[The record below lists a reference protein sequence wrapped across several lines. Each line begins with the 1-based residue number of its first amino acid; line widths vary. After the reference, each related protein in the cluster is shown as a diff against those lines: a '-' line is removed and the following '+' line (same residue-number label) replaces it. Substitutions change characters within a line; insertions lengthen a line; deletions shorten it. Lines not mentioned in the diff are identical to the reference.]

1 MIKELIHTVFEDI
14 AERYPA
20 KTAVEE
26 DNYSITYQQL
36 NKQGNR
42 IAHLML
48 SLNISSGT
56 HVAVILPSGVHL
68 VSTLLGCLKAG
79 VVYLPLSRNTGIP
92 AHHIFNQTNPGFI
105 ITESDHLPA
114 LESMLSGLGATMPPL
129 LVFPSSMHGLL
140 KGLDLQDIGVISAEE
155 EPAMLWEWDGDKYVR
170 TDISLDDQQF
180 TDPGLAI
187 DKQSDAYIF
196 FTSGSTGISK
206 GIIGSYKSL
215 AHYIHWHRGAFNVN
229 DSTRIS
235 QLAPV
240 TFDASLKD
248 ILVAI
253 TAGATLHVPG
263 AGLKEQSDLLAA
275 WLHEKDI
282 TLLQTVPS
290 IFRLITKS
298 LKEKGRDLPALEQ
311 VVLAGEKLY
320 GKDVLNWRYVNG
332 EKARLT
338 NMYGLTETTILK
350 SCYHIQSWN
359 WDPGETIPVGMPIS
373 NSMIAVVNQD
383 QICAPGEIGDIYIKS
398 PFMTKGYLDTSLNSM
413 LFVQNPLVNDRQ
425 DIVCYTGDIGRYR
438 EDGNLELLGR
448 RDEQIKLHGVRVELD
463 AVKAVALKQEGIEQ
477 VELLLHTN
485 DEFQQELICYYSGK
499 QYEAVALRTLLEAAL
514 QKEYLPAYYI
524 WLPAFPLNINGKVDR
539 KRLPRPWELLE
550 DDNYE
555 APLPG
560 VETQLLKIWQ
570 RILGNEKISRNAS
583 FFVSGGSSLKAIQL
597 VSRIYREMEVQLSI
611 ADVFNASS
619 IAAQA
624 ELIYASAKHFQP
636 IITPVAQ
643 QSHYGLSHGQ
653 RRLWVLEQLHDKLAA
668 YARPDTYHLQGT
680 VDIQALEEAFRSVIK
695 RHESLRTGFI
705 AVDGEPR
712 QVVIP
717 AELLEW
723 NITYTDLRAAAE
735 QEKQLEEI
743 LSRETQVHF
752 NLEKAPL
759 IRVSLVQL
767 SEEEYVLVHALH
779 HIISD
784 EWSMQV
790 LIREVL
796 GFYSDPALVLPDLTF
811 QYKDYAAWQATQL
824 SGTNLKKHADY
835 WLSQLQG
842 ELPVLELPADDER
855 PVVKSYKGAQ
865 VAVELPAALISRLK
879 ALAEVEGAT
888 LFMGLVSLVKTLLY
902 RYSGQED
909 IITGIPVTG
918 RSGAGLEQQI
928 GFYLNTLPLRSRING
943 EHGFVTL
950 LQQIKEHALALY
962 AHEVYPFDLLVDQLH
977 LQRDM
982 SRSPV
987 FDVAIIYRE
996 EQTAQQAPEMEGV
1009 QISQIGMPV
1018 HTSLY
1023 DLTFWFSHI
1032 GETVKLTLEYNT
1044 DVFAAQRITNACDH
1058 LLQLLENIL
1067 ADSRQPLNKIS
1078 YLSIREMT
1086 WIEQQLTGIQQAYPA
1101 ASTLIALFE
1110 EQVRQTPAQK
1120 ALVIGNEAWSYYD
1133 LNVRANQL
1141 ANYLLQQFKIAPGD
1155 VIALKTDRNEW
1166 LLPGILGILKTGA
1179 GYLPVDPSLPEA
1191 RIAYML
1197 NDSNT
1202 RIILTDRQEE
1212 EVGFTTVYM
1221 PDVFRAPYTLLVDNP
1236 SIVASGDSLAYMM
1249 YTSGS
1254 TGTPKGVMV
1263 PNKAVINLLHSMTGM
1278 LEVKSS
1284 DSLLAVTTYSFD
1296 ISVLELFLPLL
1307 NGATVILAGN
1317 EVVNTPFLLQ
1327 EMIHAQQPTI
1337 MQATPSLWSLLF
1349 EHGWTGHSG
1358 MKLLCGGEALSR
1370 TLAAQLLGAGAEVWN
1385 VYGPTE
1391 TTIWSAAHRV
1401 MTADAVIPL
1410 GRPVANTN
1418 IYLLDDHFMPVP
1430 TGVPGNLFI
1439 GGAGL
1444 SDGYWKRSALT
1455 AEKFIEV
1462 PSVADG
1468 LLYRTGDKCS
1478 IGFDGLLYFS
1488 GREDEQVKI
1497 RGYRVETGEI
1507 AEQIS
1512 QYEGILQSVVVL
1524 KTVDTEQKLVAYF
1537 VAPEKVD
1544 IAALRNYLAAFL
1556 PAYMIPSAF
1565 VQLEQLP
1572 VNANGKIDRK
1582 ALPLPEL
1589 YDAREYVAPVT
1600 KEERTI
1606 AAIWQEILGVDTLSV
1621 TDNFFHLGGHS
1632 LKAIQVIARIYR
1644 DLQIRAELKDLFR
1657 YPVLSAFAAAVRKAD
1672 HSTYTHIPEVP
1683 SQEYYPLSHAQRRL
1697 WLLNQL
1703 EGNAVLYNLPMSYY
1717 FNGTLN
1723 EAALNYAFSTL
1734 LARHESLRTRFVM
1747 KGDNPVQEIISIEH
1761 LTFKIVR
1768 EDLRLEEDARKVA
1781 EARALELALL
1791 PFELSDAPLL
1801 RVHLLQTAD
1810 HECLFFLC
1818 IHHIIADE
1826 WSIRLLIRELLFY
1839 YNSFQREDIT
1849 PLPSLRIQYKDYAS
1863 WQLEALNEAQLTLH
1877 RKYWKEQLGGIL
1889 PKLELPSD
1897 RLRPVVQH
1905 YSGGQVS
1912 YRFNQEGI
1920 TGLDLL
1926 CRQEHATRF
1935 ILLTALV
1942 KTLLFRYSGQEDIIV
1957 GTPVAGR
1964 DHTDLENQI
1973 GYYLNILPLRSY
1985 PGGRTTFRQ
1994 YLREL
1999 RETAFNAYT
2008 HQAYPFDILVDEL
2021 GLERDISRAPLF
2033 DIVITLENTAEDLY
2047 PEMNDIA
2054 ITEVVLKPELS
2065 KVDLHFIFR
2074 ETSEGLYLKLE
2085 YSRELYDGDRMVRM
2099 MQHLESLMIA
2109 VARDPETE
2117 LARLNI
2123 LPGAERTQILSV
2135 FNNTDFT
2142 YPGNITLAALF
2153 EAKVKQSPDAIAL
2166 VSGDRSMTYSILNE
2180 KANRL
2185 AKVLRHQHG
2194 VEPGTPVGVMAGQ
2207 QEWLIVSILGI
2218 LKAGGAYVPI
2228 DASYPPERIR
2238 YIIEDTSLPLLI
2250 TISDYLL
2257 DVTYFTGQLLVADI
2271 EIPELPKSEDNL
2283 PLLSGPSDLAYIIYT
2298 SGSTGKPKG
2307 VMINHAGVVNMVHNE
2322 LSVFGTSTTDKV
2334 LQFASPS
2341 FDASVAEI
2349 FMAFAAGATLV
2360 LIPATVGRDAARVT
2374 EYMEVAGVT
2383 VVILPVSYLTAL
2395 DTTKL
2400 HFLRKIITA
2409 GDVAHVP
2416 TAVACAA
2423 FAEYYNCYGPT
2434 EATVWASSYQVTAA
2448 DAGLGRLPIG
2458 KPVHNVRMYI
2468 LDELQQLLPVGI
2480 NGEICIGGAG
2490 VAMGYYNNE
2499 ILSTA
2504 KFVKDPYGEG
2514 FLYRTGDTGRWLA
2527 DGNIDFTG
2535 RLDDQV
2541 KIRGYRIET
2550 GEVEQALLTYPG
2562 VSAVVVKAFGNDA
2575 EKYLAAYYTTT
2586 GNIAG
2591 ATLRA
2596 HLQQFLPEY
2605 MLPSYFVQVEQFRMN
2620 NSGKIDRK
2628 VLKAPQADT
2637 EVLVQQPVT
2646 PTETALLEI
2655 WKEVLGNEQLGTKH
2669 HFFDAGGHSL
2679 KGIQVVTRVYK
2690 QLGIRIELKDLFLHP
2705 VLSDLAA
2712 EIDRTQAGSYTP
2724 ISTVAAQTHY
2734 KLSHAQRR
2742 LWVLDQFEPEGS
2754 IAYNLPVCYRLEG
2767 KLDRDALVT
2776 AFDILIERHESLR
2789 TVFEAVEGVPMQC
2802 IRTATESG
2810 FKLQDED
2817 LRGHPQAEEQARTEA
2832 MQLALEPFDLKN
2844 GPLLKAK
2851 LMQTADEVFLF
2862 VLSMHHIISD
2872 ERSLRVILEELI
2884 ALYNSA
2890 LTGTPYSLPVLKGQ
2904 YKDYAAWQETE
2915 LTGEKVQQHRTYWL
2929 NRFEGDIPVL
2939 DLPADHPRPPV
2950 QTYNGGQVYIKLPET
2965 LSNGLKELA
2974 SSEGASLFMGLVTLV
2989 KTLLYRYTGQEDII
3003 IGSPAAG
3010 REHPD
3015 LEHQIGFFINTL
3027 VLRSRFAGKESF
3039 RSLLQQ
3045 VKQTALEAYS
3055 HQVYPFDTLVD
3066 ELDLERDMSRAPL
3079 FDVVVVLDNTSEQ
3092 PLPAMPGLNV
3102 EDALIQL
3109 PVSKIDLR
3117 FFFTD
3122 TAAGIGLTLEYN
3134 SDLYHRDRIERMT
3147 AHLEQLLISV
3157 LASPEKSLQTFEI
3170 LSDVEHE
3177 LLTSF
3182 NNTTVVFPVGE
3193 TLVDLFEEQ
3202 VILHPDAIALEGAGW
3217 SCSYRTLNERANQL
3231 ARLLLDTHH
3240 VEKGN
3245 IAAIMPGRNE
3255 WQIIGLLGALKAGLA
3270 YLPIDSKLPKDRI
3283 RFMLEDSGAKILLT
3297 ESAFMFDIDYFSGSL
3312 VVMDIELYNADLP
3325 LENPEVT
3332 TGANDLAYIIY
3343 TSGSTGQPKG
3353 VKIRHSSAVN
3363 MVFNQQHVLS
3373 VSREDKVLLFSSF
3386 SFDGAVFETFMAI
3399 CGGGVLVMPE
3409 EDTVKN
3415 AEKLLDYVALTGI
3428 TAAVFPSAFAALLPP
3443 DRLSALRFMITAGD
3457 VAPVETLLKASE
3469 YTTCYNGYGP
3479 TENTVC
3485 TTLYKVSGSDA
3496 GRRSLPIGRPVGNVQ
3511 VYVLNT
3517 ASAIQPVG
3525 VDGELCIAGAGLSA
3539 GYLDRPGLTADKFIA
3554 NPFGSGLLYRTG
3566 DKGRWLPDG
3575 NLQFSGRMDNQVKI
3589 RGFRIEKDEIAQALS
3604 LFPGINGVAIVV
3616 RELAG
3621 DKYLAAYYAAQNA
3634 IDGLLLR
3641 QFLGRNLPDYMIP
3654 ARFIHLEALPLNS
3667 SGKISYR
3674 HLPVP
3679 ADQQVAAEE
3688 TGGTV
3693 TEQRLLAIWKEILQ
3707 RGDIGFSSDFFLSG
3721 GHSLKAIQLI
3731 TRIYREFGVQLSI
3744 GDIFGNTVQASLAT
3758 LIDQAQQ
3765 QQFREIP
3772 VAPEATYYPL
3782 SHAQQRLWLQTL
3794 RLRDVQAFNGIE
3806 VYRISGQLRRD
3817 VLEAAF
3823 AAVVA
3828 RHESLRTIFV
3838 TREGTPMQQVVNADF
3853 RMVYEDLQGVPK
3865 QDEEIITRIRQAG
3878 EWKFILDQGPLM
3890 RVLLLQTGAEEHVLL
3905 LALHHII
3912 SDEWS
3917 MQVLIRD
3924 LLTSYNAGVKGAL
3937 NPLKPLRIQYKDYTL
3952 WQAQELSGE
3961 RLAAHEQ
3968 YWLQQLG
3975 GTLPQLTLPADRPR
3989 PATPSF
3995 SGEQLTFRI
4004 SEESSAGLRQYVKAN
4019 QATLFMGLLSLVKA
4033 LLYRYSG
4040 ERDIIIGTPVA
4051 GRDHA
4056 DLEDQIGYYLNTVA
4070 LRTQADGEA
4079 GFNMLLQQVKQT
4091 ATDAFEH
4098 QVYPFDRLV
4107 EVLAAGEDVSRNPV
4121 FDVVM
4126 ILQNI
4131 RLEPL
4136 AALEME
4142 GVDIEPLPGQ
4152 LKTSKGDLRF
4162 LFAEEE
4168 GYISGNIEYST
4179 DLFDRERI
4187 AQIIKDLQSLLAL
4200 VLQSPEV
4207 SVSSLAYR
4215 GDESQPAASFN
4226 APVSAPVYP
4235 LLTDIIAAQALQQR
4249 NKTAIRDGEGA
4260 ISYEELATRYNVLA
4274 AHLEQHTGIQSA
4286 VAVALK
4292 AGITQVT
4299 SLLACFKAGMIYLP
4313 MDAGMPVPQ
4322 LIYILREA
4330 KPAVLITDREQVPA
4344 WEAIFQQSGHT
4355 AEILVP
4361 AELEGTATV
4370 ISGCVTTNMS
4380 AYIYYTSGSTG
4391 MPKGIVGSQGSISH
4405 YTHWHAA
4412 AFNIGVNDHISQLA
4426 PVTFDASL
4434 KDIFP
4439 ALMTGATLHIPSP
4452 AIRLQMD
4459 LLTTWL
4465 SDNNITILQTV
4476 PSLFRLIT
4484 ASLQGPLPGIRQVVL
4499 AGERLYGR
4507 DVINWRTIHGA
4518 AASVSNLYGL
4528 TETTVLKTFYHIPE
4542 TDFAAGAVIPVGQ
4555 PISHTAVA
4563 VLNNNHYCQEGEI
4576 GEVYISSPFITKGYL
4591 SPAYKDI
4598 FVAHPFVEGVQVV
4611 RTGDLGRYLPGGV
4624 LELLG
4629 RKDEQVK
4636 LHGVRVETA
4645 GVRSAILEQEGI
4657 TQTELV
4663 LHEEQELICYY
4674 TGRPY
4679 EAEELRKAL
4688 ADVLPQSHLPAAY
4701 IWLEVFPMNING
4713 KVDRKRLPRP
4723 ELVLANRQRALP
4735 HAGIERLVADIWEQ
4749 ILGTTDV
4756 GRNDSFF
4763 TMGGSSLK
4771 AIQLLS
4777 RIYKMCEV
4785 QLSIADVF
4793 EYPTVAGQAKLILGA
4808 LKTAYLAIP
4817 HVAEAEDH
4825 ALSYA
4830 QQRLWVLEE
4839 QMKGQST
4846 FNIFMSYR
4854 LEGTLYPAL
4863 LQQAFTTLVLRHESL
4878 RTVFVLNNG
4887 VPRQK
4892 ILTHANVSIQ
4902 YEDLRAATDKEEIVE
4917 EYKKQVAL
4925 SPFDLSGG
4933 PLIRVMLLH
4942 CDEEDYVLLFAI
4954 HHIIADE
4961 WSLQIL
4967 VREVL
4972 NLYNGYVAGAEAIL
4986 PPLPLQYK
4994 DYAHW
4999 QSAAMDSVRL
5009 KAQRSYWLAK
5019 LGGTL
5024 PVLELPVDRPRPA
5037 VQTYNG
5043 QQYLFEW
5050 SAEISNRWR
5059 SFLEEQQ
5066 VTMFMGLLS
5075 LVKLLLFRYSGQQ
5088 DIIVG
5093 TPVAGRDHP
5102 DLEGQIG
5109 YYLNTLALRSNIN
5122 AEGGFDALLLAVKQT
5137 ALEAFDNQ
5145 LYPFDRLI
5153 EELGVNRDLSRSPL
5167 FDVVL
5172 ILQNVQVETTAL
5184 PEMANVLIT
5193 PAAIDPGISK
5203 GDLRFQ
5209 FEDQGTHI
5217 SGSIEYNTDI
5227 YDRARIVRMLLHL
5240 QQLIAA
5246 VTAQPGLSLTTL
5258 NYLTEEE
5265 REEERFQSDMFSATI
5280 DKGF

>member
-14 AERYPA
+14 AEQYPA

-42 IAHLML
+42 IAHLLL
-48 SLNISSGT
+48 SLNISNGAS
-56 HVAVILPSGVHL
+56 VAVILPSGVHL
-68 VSTLLGCLKAG
+68 VSALLGCLKAG
-79 VVYLPLSRNTGIP
+79 MVYLPLSRNTGTP
-92 AHHIFNQTNPGFI
+92 AHHIFKQTNPAFI
-105 ITESDHLPA
+105 ITESDHQPA
-114 LESMLSGLGATMPPL
+114 LEAMLAALGGTMPPL

-140 KGLDLQDIGVISAEE
+140 KELDLQEMGVISAEE
-155 EPAMLWEWDGDKYVR
+155 EPAMLWQWDGCRYVR

-215 AHYIHWHRGAFNVN
+215 AHYIHWHRSAFNVN
-229 DSTRIS
+229 DNTRVC

-263 AGLKEQSDLLAA
+263 AGVKEQSDLLTA
-275 WLHEKDI
+275 WLHEKEI
-282 TLLQTVPS
+282 SLLQTVPS

-298 LKEKGRDLPALEQ
+298 LKEKGRNLPLLEQ

-320 GKDVLNWRYVNG
+320 GKDVLNWRQVNG
-332 EKARLT
+332 EKTRLT

-359 WDPGETIPVGMPIS
+359 WDPGETIPVGVPIS

-398 PFMTKGYLDTSLNSM
+398 PFMTKGYLDTSLNSR
-413 LFVQNPLVNDRQ
+413 LFVQNPLVSDRQ

-438 EDGNLELLGR
+438 DDGNLELLGR

-463 AVKAVALKQEGIEQ
+463 AVKAVALKQDGIEQ

-485 DEFQQELICYYSGK
+485 DEFQQELICYYTGK
-499 QYEAVALRTLLEAAL
+499 EYAPAALRTLLETAL
-514 QKEYLPAYYI
+514 PKEYLPAYYV

-539 KRLPRPWELLE
+539 KKLPRPWELLE

-570 RILGNEKISRNAS
+570 RILGNEKISRHAS

-611 ADVFNASS
+611 ADVFNAPS
-619 IAAQA
+619 ITAQA
-624 ELIYASAKHFQP
+624 ALIYASGKHLQP
-636 IITPVAQ
+636 NIIPLAQ

-668 YARPDTYHLQGT
+668 YSRPDAYRLQGK
-680 VDIQALEEAFRSVIK
+680 VDVQALEQAFRAVIK
-695 RHESLRTGFI
+695 RHESLRTAFI

-712 QVVIP
+712 QVIIP
-717 AELLEW
+717 AESLEW
-723 NITYTDLRAAAE
+723 NIAYTDFRAVPE
-735 QEKQLEEI
+735 QEKVLDEI
-743 LSRETQVHF
+743 LNRETQVHF

-759 IRVSLVQL
+759 IRVSLLQL
-767 SEEEYVLVHALH
+767 ADEDYVLVHALH

-784 EWSMQV
+784 EWSMQL

-796 GFYSDPALVLPDLTF
+796 GFYKDPALVLPELSF

-824 SGTNLKKHADY
+824 SGTNLKQHADY

-842 ELPVLELPADDER
+842 ELPVLELPADYER
-855 PVVKSYKGAQ
+855 PVVKSYNGAQ
-865 VAVELPAALISRLK
+865 VAVTLPAMLAGRLK
-879 ALAEVEGAT
+879 ALAEAEGAT
-888 LFMGLVSLVKTLLY
+888 MFMALVSLVKTLLY

-943 EHGFVTL
+943 EQGFVTL
-950 LQQIKEHALALY
+950 LQQVKAHALALY
-962 AHEVYPFDLLVDQLH
+962 AHEVYPFDLLVDQLQ

-996 EQTAQQAPEMEGV
+996 EQTAQQEPEMQGV
-1009 QISQIGMPV
+1009 QVSQIGMPV

-1023 DLTFWFSHI
+1023 DLTFWFSHT
-1032 GETVKLTLEYNT
+1032 GDTVKLTLEYNT
-1044 DVFAAQRITNACDH
+1044 DVFAAQRIMNACDH
-1058 LLQLLENIL
+1058 LLQMLENIL
-1067 ADSRQPLNKIS
+1067 LGSKQPLNKII
-1078 YLSIREMT
+1078 YLSRPEAAWIR
-1086 WIEQQLTGIQQAYPA
+1086 QQLTGTSLAYPA
-1101 ASTLIALFE
+1101 TSTLIALFE
-1110 EQVRQTPAQK
+1110 EQAGRTPGQK
-1120 ALVIGNEAWSYYD
+1120 ALVAGNETWSYHD
-1133 LNVRANQL
+1133 LNIRANQL
-1141 ANYLLQQFKIAPGD
+1141 ANYLLQQFKIVPGQ
-1155 VIALKTDRNEW
+1155 VIALKTDRNEY

-1179 GYLPVDPSLPEA
+1179 AYLPVDPLLPEA

-1197 NDSNT
+1197 KDSDT
-1202 RIILTDRQEE
+1202 CIMLSDRQEE
-1212 EVGFTTVYM
+1212 AEDCTAVYM
-1221 PDVFRAPYTLLVDNP
+1221 PDVFKAPYTLLVDNP
-1236 SIVASGDSLAYMM
+1236 AVVASGDSLAYIM

-1263 PNKAVINLLHSMTGM
+1263 RNSAVINLLYSMTAM
-1278 LEVKSS
+1278 LDVSS
-1284 DSLLAVTTYSFD
+1284 RDSLLAVTTYSFD

-1317 EVVNTPFLLQ
+1317 ETVNSPFLLQ
-1327 EMIHAQQPTI
+1327 DMIREQRPTI

-1349 EHGWTGHSG
+1349 EHGWTGHSS
-1358 MKLLCGGEALSR
+1358 MKLLSGGEALSR
-1370 TLAAQLLGAGAEVWN
+1370 TLAAQLLNTGAQVWN

-1391 TTIWSAAHRV
+1391 TTIWSAAHQLR
-1401 MTADAVIPL
+1401 TTDAAIPL
-1410 GRPVANTN
+1410 GRPVANTD

-1430 TGVPGNLFI
+1430 AGVPGNLFI

-1444 SDGYWKRSALT
+1444 SAGYWQRPALT
-1455 AEKFIEV
+1455 AEKFLHV
-1462 PSVADG
+1462 PSVKG

-1497 RGYRVETGEI
+1497 RGYRVEMGEI
-1507 AEQIS
+1507 AEQIN
-1512 QYEGILQSVVVL
+1512 QYEGIVQSVAAL
-1524 KTVDTEQKLVAYF
+1524 KTVDAEQKLVAYF
-1537 VAPEKVD
+1537 VAPGKID
-1544 IAALRNYLAAFL
+1544 TAALRNYLAAFL

-1582 ALPLPEL
+1582 ALPVPEMQ
-1589 YDAREYVAPVT
+1589 DASAYVAPST

-1632 LKAIQVIARIYR
+1632 LKAIQVMARIYR
-1644 DLQIRAELKDLFR
+1644 DLQIRADLKDLFR
-1657 YPVLSAFAAAVRKAD
+1657 YPVLSAFAAAIRKAD
-1672 HSTYTHIPEVP
+1672 HSTYVHIPEVP
-1683 SQEYYPLSHAQRRL
+1683 LQEYYPLSHAQRRL
-1697 WLLNQL
+1697 WLLHQL

-1717 FNGTLN
+1717 FQGALN
-1723 EAALNYAFSTL
+1723 EAALDNAFSAL

-1747 KGDNPVQEIISIEH
+1747 KDDQPVQEIMSVEQ
-1761 LTFKIVR
+1761 LPFNIVR
-1768 EDLRLEEDARKVA
+1768 EDLRGAADARKVA
-1781 EARALELALL
+1781 EAKALELALQ
-1791 PFELSDAPLL
+1791 PFDLSEAPLL
-1801 RVHLLQTAD
+1801 RVHLIQTAD
-1810 HECLFFLC
+1810 DECLFFLC

-1839 YNSFQREDIT
+1839 YNSSQRESIT
-1849 PLPSLRIQYKDYAS
+1849 PLPSLRIHYKDYAS
-1863 WQLEALNEAQLTLH
+1863 WQLEALNDAQLMLH
-1877 RKYWKEQLGGIL
+1877 REYWKEQLGGTL
-1889 PKLELPSD
+1889 PKLELPAD

-1905 YSGGQVS
+1905 YSGGQLT
-1912 YRFNQEGI
+1912 YRFNQEAI
-1920 TGLDLL
+1920 SGLELL

-1964 DHTDLENQI
+1964 EHTDLENQI

-1985 PGGRTTFRQ
+1985 PGGGTSFRQ

-2008 HQAYPFDILVDEL
+2008 HQAYPFDMLVDEL

-2033 DIVITLENTAEDLY
+2033 DIVVTLENTADDLY
-2047 PEMNDIA
+2047 PEMNDIE
-2054 ITEVVLKPELS
+2054 ISEVVLKPGLS
-2065 KVDLHFIFR
+2065 KLDLHFVFR

-2085 YSRELYDGDRMVRM
+2085 YSRELYDEDRMLRM
-2099 MQHLESLMIA
+2099 MQHLECLMLS
-2109 VARDPETE
+2109 VARDPETT

-2123 LPGAERTQILSV
+2123 LPEAERTQILSV
-2135 FNNTDFT
+2135 FNNTAFA
-2142 YPGNITLAALF
+2142 YPQGITLTDLF
-2153 EAKVKQSPDAIAL
+2153 EAKVRQSPDALAL
-2166 VSGDRSMTYSILNE
+2166 VCGDRSMTYSTLNE

-2185 AKVLRHQHG
+2185 AKVLRQQHG
-2194 VEPGTPVGVMAGQ
+2194 VEPGTLVGVMAGQ
-2207 QEWLIVSILGI
+2207 QEWLVISILGV

-2238 YIIEDTSLPLLI
+2238 YIIEDTGLASLI

-2257 DVTYFTGQLLVADI
+2257 DVTYFTGQLLVADV
-2271 EIPELPKSEDNL
+2271 EIPELPVSEDNL
-2283 PLLSGPSDLAYIIYT
+2283 RPGTGPSDLAYIIYT

-2307 VMINHAGVVNMVHNE
+2307 VMVNHAGVVNMVHNE
-2322 LSVFGTSTTDKV
+2322 LSEFGTTAADRV

-2360 LIPATVGRDAARVT
+2360 LIPAALGRDAVRVT
-2374 EYMEVAGVT
+2374 EYMESAGVT
-2383 VVILPVSYLTAL
+2383 VVILPVSYLTTL
-2395 DTTKL
+2395 DITKL

-2416 TAVACAA
+2416 TALACAA
-2423 FAEYYNCYGPT
+2423 FADYYNCYGPT
-2434 EATVWASSYQVTAA
+2434 EATVWASSYQVTVA
-2448 DAGLGRLPIG
+2448 DAGQGRLPIG

-2480 NGEICIGGAG
+2480 SGEICIAGAG
-2490 VAMGYYNNE
+2490 VATGYYNNE
-2499 ILSTA
+2499 ILSAA

-2514 FLYRTGDTGRWLA
+2514 LLYRTGDTGRWLA

-2562 VSAVVVKAFGNDA
+2562 VSAVVVKAFGSDA
-2575 EKYLAAYYTTT
+2575 DKYLAAYYT
-2586 GNIAG
+2586 
-2591 ATLRA
+2591 ATSDITSASLRA
-2596 HLQQFLPEY
+2596 HLQLFLPEY
-2605 MLPSYFVQVEQFRMN
+2605 MLPSYFVQVEQFKMN

-2628 VLKAPQADT
+2628 ALKAPQT
-2637 EVLVQQPVT
+2637 HTQVVIEQPVT
-2646 PTETALLEI
+2646 ATEALLLEI

-2712 EIDRTQAGSYTP
+2712 EIDRTQAGSYSP
-2724 ISTVAAQTHY
+2724 ISHVAEQTHY

-2767 KLDRDALVT
+2767 KLDRQALAT
-2776 AFDILIERHESLR
+2776 AFNTLIERHESLR
-2789 TVFEAVEGVPMQC
+2789 TVFEVVEGVPMQR
-2802 IRTATESG
+2802 IRPVAESG
-2810 FKLQDED
+2810 FVLQEED
-2817 LRGHPQAEEQARTEA
+2817 LRDHVQAAEVARNKA
-2832 MQLALEPFDLKN
+2832 MLLALEPFDLKN

-2884 ALYNSA
+2884 AVYNAVLS
-2890 LTGTPYSLPVLKGQ
+2890 GSPYHLPALKGQ

-2915 LTGEKVQQHRTYWL
+2915 LTGERVQQHRAYWL
-2929 NRFEGDIPVL
+2929 NKFEGDIPVL

-2950 QTYNGGQVYIKLPET
+2950 QTYNGAQVYIKLPEMI
-2965 LSNGLKELA
+2965 SNGLKELA
-2974 SSEGASLFMGLVTLV
+2974 SSEGASLFMGLVALV

-3027 VLRSRFAGKESF
+3027 LLRSRFNGKESF

-3092 PLPAMPGLNV
+3092 PLPAMPGLSV

-3122 TAAGIGLTLEYN
+3122 TASGIGLTLEYN
-3134 SDLYHRDRIERMT
+3134 SDLYNRDRIERMT
-3147 AHLEQLLISV
+3147 AHLEQLLRSV
-3157 LASPEKSLQTFEI
+3157 LMSPEKSLQTFEI
-3170 LSDVEHE
+3170 LSDVEKE
-3177 LLTSF
+3177 LLTAF
-3182 NNTTVVFPVGE
+3182 NDTTVVFPVRE
-3193 TLVDLFEEQ
+3193 TLTALFEEQ
-3202 VILHPDAIALEGAGW
+3202 ARLHPDAIALEGPGW
-3217 SCSYRTLNERANQL
+3217 TCSYGTLNERANQL
-3231 ARLLLDTHH
+3231 AGLLLDTHQ
-3240 VEKGN
+3240 VQKGD

-3270 YLPIDSKLPKDRI
+3270 YLPLDSKLPKDRI
-3283 RFMLEDSGAKILLT
+3283 RFMLEDAGAKILLT
-3297 ESAFMFDIDYFSGSL
+3297 ESAFMFDIDYFGGQL

-3325 LENPEVT
+3325 TENPLTT
-3332 TGANDLAYIIY
+3332 TGADDLAYIIY

-3353 VKIRHSSAVN
+3353 VKIRHGSAVN
-3363 MVFNQQHVLS
+3363 MVFNQRHVLS
-3373 VSREDKVLLFSSF
+3373 VSREDKILLFSSF

-3399 CGGGVLVMPE
+3399 GNGGVLVIPE
-3409 EDTVKN
+3409 EDVVKH
-3415 AEKLLDYVALTGI
+3415 AEKLLDCIAATGV
-3428 TAAVFPSAFAALLPP
+3428 TAAVFPSAFAAMLPP
-3443 DRLSALRFMITAGD
+3443 ERLTVLRFMITAGD
-3457 VAPVETLLKASE
+3457 VAPAEALLKAGE

-3485 TTLYKVSGSDA
+3485 TTLYKVSRSDTGKRA
-3496 GRRSLPIGRPVGNVQ
+3496 LPIGRPVGNVQ

-3517 ASAIQPVG
+3517 ASAIQPLG
-3525 VDGELCIAGAGLSA
+3525 IDGELCIAGAGLSA
-3539 GYLDRPGLTADKFIA
+3539 GYLGRPGLTADKFIA

-3575 NLQFSGRMDNQVKI
+3575 NLQFSGRIDNQVKI

-3604 LFPGINGVAIVV
+3604 LFPGINGVAVVV
-3616 RELAG
+3616 RTTAG
-3621 DKYLAAYYAAQNA
+3621 DKYLVAYYAAQNA
-3634 IDGLLLR
+3634 IDSLLLR
-3641 QFLGRNLPDYMIP
+3641 QFLGRSLPEYMIP
-3654 ARFIHLEALPLNS
+3654 SRFVHLEVLPLNS

-3679 ADQQVAAEE
+3679 VDQEVAADE
-3688 TGGTV
+3688 TGGTP

-3731 TRIYREFGVQLSI
+3731 TRIYRDFGVQLSI
-3744 GDIFGNTVQASLAT
+3744 GDVFGNTMLASLAT

-3772 VAPEATYYPL
+3772 VAPEAAYYPL

-3806 VYRISGQLRRD
+3806 VYHIVGPLRRD

-3838 TREGTPMQQVVNADF
+3838 TREGTPVQQIVETEF
-3853 RMVYEDLQGVPK
+3853 RIAYEDV
-3865 QDEEIITRIRQAG
+3865 QDVQQKDEAIVARIRREG
-3878 EWKFILDQGPLM
+3878 EWTFALDQGPLM
-3890 RVLLLQTGAEEHVLL
+3890 RVSLLQTGAEEHVLL

-3917 MQVLIRD
+3917 MQVLIKD
-3924 LLTSYNAGVKGAL
+3924 LLTSYNAGIKGAE

-3961 RLAAHEQ
+3961 RLAGHEQ
-3968 YWLQQLG
+3968 YWLRQLS
-3975 GTLPQLTLPADRPR
+3975 GTLPQLSLPADRPR
-3989 PATPSF
+3989 PALPSF
-3995 SGEQLTFRI
+3995 SGEQLTFRLP
-4004 SEESSAGLRQYVKAN
+4004 EESSAGLQQYVKER

-4040 ERDIIIGTPVA
+4040 EQDIIVGTPVA

-4056 DLEDQIGYYLNTVA
+4056 DLEDQIGYYLNTLA
-4070 LRTQADGEA
+4070 LRTRVNGDA
-4079 GFNMLLQQVKQT
+4079 GFNALLEQVKQT

-4107 EVLAAGEDVSRNPV
+4107 ELLGAGEDLSRNPV
-4121 FDVVM
+4121 FDVVV

-4131 RLEPL
+4131 RLERL
-4136 AALEME
+4136 DTLEME
-4142 GVDIEPLPGQ
+4142 GVDIVPLPGE

-4162 LFAEEE
+4162 LFSEEE

-4187 AQIIKDLQSLLAL
+4187 AQIIKDLQALLAL
-4200 VLQSPEV
+4200 VLQHPEAP
-4207 SVSSLAYR
+4207 VSSLAYR
-4215 GDESQPAASFN
+4215 DDALQHTASFN
-4226 APVSAPVYP
+4226 AVIPAPVYP
-4235 LLTDIIAAQALQQR
+4235 LLTSVIDAQALKQR
-4249 NKTAIRDGEGA
+4249 HKTAIIDGEGD
-4260 ISYEELATRYNVLA
+4260 ISYEALAANYHMLA
-4274 AHLEQHTGIQSA
+4274 AHLEQCARIQST

-4292 AGITQVT
+4292 AGITQVS

-4313 MDAGMPVPQ
+4313 MDVTMPVQQ
-4322 LIYILREA
+4322 LIYILKEA
-4330 KPAVLITDREQVPA
+4330 APAVVITEREQVSA
-4344 WEAIFQQSGHT
+4344 WEAILQQSGHT
-4355 AEILVP
+4355 ARILVP
-4361 AELEGTATV
+4361 AALEAT
-4370 ISGCVTTNMS
+4370 IAGPSAQLTSDMP
-4380 AYIYYTSGSTG
+4380 AYIFYTSGSTG

-4405 YTHWHAA
+4405 YAHWHAA
-4412 AFNIGVNDHISQLA
+4412 AFNIGADDHISQLA

-4452 AIRLQMD
+4452 VIRPQMD
-4459 LLTTWL
+4459 LLTAWL
-4465 SDNNITILQTV
+4465 ADSNITILQTV

-4484 ASLQGPLPGIRQVVL
+4484 ASMQGPLTAMRQVVL

-4507 DVINWRTIHGA
+4507 DVLNWRAVQGA
-4518 AASVSNLYGL
+4518 AAKVSNLYGL
-4528 TETTVLKTFYHIPE
+4528 TETTVLKTCYHIPE
-4542 TDFAAGAVIPVGQ
+4542 TELAPGAVIPVGQ
-4555 PISHTAVA
+4555 PITHTAIG

-4591 SPAYKDI
+4591 SPGHKDI
-4598 FVAHPFVEGVQVV
+4598 FIAHPFVEGVQVV
-4611 RTGDLGRYLPGGV
+4611 RTGDLGRYLPGGI

-4645 GVRSAILEQEGI
+4645 GVRAAILEQDGI

-4663 LHEEQELICYY
+4663 LHEDQELICYY
-4674 TGRPY
+4674 SGRPY
-4679 EAEELRKAL
+4679 EAEQLRNAL
-4688 ADVLPQSHLPAAY
+4688 AVVLPQSHLPAAY

-4723 ELVLANRQRALP
+4723 ETVLASRERELP

-4749 ILGTTDV
+4749 ILGTQDI
-4756 GRNDSFF
+4756 GRNESFF

-4793 EYPTVAGQAKLILGA
+4793 EHPTVAGQAKLILGA

-4817 HVAEAEDH
+4817 HVPEAGDY

-4839 QMKGQST
+4839 QMEGQAT

-4854 LEGTLYPAL
+4854 LDGTLYPAL
-4863 LQQAFTTLVLRHESL
+4863 LQRAFTTLVLRHESL

-4887 VPRQK
+4887 VPRQQ
-4892 ILTHANVSIQ
+4892 IAAQANVSIQ
-4902 YEDLRAATDKEEIVE
+4902 YEDLRGVADKEEIVE
-4917 EYKKQVAL
+4917 TRKRQVAL
-4925 SPFDLSGG
+4925 SPFNLSTG
-4933 PLIRVMLLH
+4933 PLMRVTLLH
-4942 CDEEDYVLLFAI
+4942 CEDTAYILLFAI
-4954 HHIIADE
+4954 HHIVADE

-4972 NLYNGYVAGAEAIL
+4972 HLYNAYVADAEITLA
-4986 PPLPLQYK
+4986 PLPLQYK

-4999 QSAAMDSVRL
+4999 QATAMDSVRL
-5009 KAQRSYWLAK
+5009 KAQRSYWLSK

-5024 PVLELPVDRPRPA
+5024 PVLELPADRPRPA

-5050 SAEISNRWR
+5050 SPELSSRWR

-5109 YYLNTLALRSNIN
+5109 YYLNTLALRSRIN
-5122 AEGGFDALLLAVKQT
+5122 GDSGFDTLLSAVKQT

-5172 ILQNVQVETTAL
+5172 ILQNVQVATTAL
-5184 PEMANVLIT
+5184 PEMAHVQIT

-5227 YDRARIVRMLLHL
+5227 YDGARIERMLLHL

-5246 VTAQPGLSLTTL
+5246 VTAQPALALTAL
-5258 NYLTEEE
+5258 NYLTAEE
-5265 REEERFQSDMFSATI
+5265 REAERFQSDMFSATI

>member
-14 AERYPA
+14 AEQYPT

-26 DNYSITYQQL
+26 DNCNITYQQL
-36 NKQGNR
+36 NKQANR
-42 IAHLML
+42 IAHLIL

-79 VVYLPLSRNTGIP
+79 VVYLPLSRNTGAP
-92 AHHIFNQTNPGFI
+92 AHHIFHQTNPGFI

-114 LESMLSGLGATMPPL
+114 LESMLSTLSGTMPPL

-140 KGLDLQDIGVISAEE
+140 KGLDLQDMGIISAVE
-155 EPAMLWEWDGDKYVR
+155 EPAMLWEWDNGKYLR

-229 DSTRIS
+229 ENTRIS

-253 TAGATLHVPG
+253 TAGATLHVP
-263 AGLKEQSDLLAA
+263 ATGLKEQSDLLAT

-298 LKEKGRDLPALEQ
+298 LKENGRDLPSLEQ

-320 GKDVLNWRYVNG
+320 GKDVLNWRQVNG
-332 EKARLT
+332 EKTRLT

-359 WDPGETIPVGMPIS
+359 WDPGETIPVGTPIS

-398 PFMTKGYLDTSLNSM
+398 PFMTKGYLDTSLNSR
-413 LFVQNPLVNDRQ
+413 LFVQNPLVSDRQ

-499 QYEAVALRTLLEAAL
+499 QYEPAALRALLEVTL
-514 QKEYLPAYYI
+514 PKEYLPAYYI
-524 WLPAFPLNINGKVDR
+524 WLAAFPLNINGKVDR
-539 KRLPRPWELLE
+539 KKLPRPWELLE

-570 RILGNEKISRNAS
+570 RILGNEKISRHAS

-611 ADVFNASS
+611 ADVFNATS

-624 ELIYASAKHFQP
+624 ELIYATGKHLQP
-636 IITPVAQ
+636 LITPVAQ

-653 RRLWVLEQLHDKLAA
+653 RRLWVLEQLHDKLVA
-668 YARPDTYHLQGT
+668 YSRPDAYRLQGKIN
-680 VDIQALEEAFRSVIK
+680 VEALEQAFIAVIK

-712 QVVIP
+712 QVIIP
-717 AELLEW
+717 ADAVKW
-723 NITYTDLRAAAE
+723 NIAYTDLRAIAE
-735 QEKQLEEI
+735 QEQQLDEI
-743 LSRETQVHF
+743 LSGETQVHF
-752 NLEKAPL
+752 NLSAAPL
-759 IRVSLVQL
+759 IRVSVVQL
-767 SEEEYVLVHALH
+767 AEEEYVLIHALH

-796 GFYSDPALVLPDLTF
+796 SVYNDPALVLPELTF

-824 SGTNLKKHADY
+824 SGANLKKHADY

-842 ELPVLELPADDER
+842 ELPVLELPTDYER
-855 PVVKSYKGAQ
+855 PAVKSYKGAQ
-865 VAVELPAALISRLK
+865 VAVSLPAALTSRLK
-879 ALAEVEGAT
+879 ALAEGEGGT

-902 RYSGQED
+902 RYSGQDD

-928 GFYLNTLPLRSRING
+928 GFYLNTLPLRSHING

-950 LQQIKEHALALY
+950 LQQIKEQALALY
-962 AHEVYPFDLLVDQLH
+962 AHEVYPFDLLVDQLQ

-996 EQTAQQAPEMEGV
+996 EQTTQQEPEMQGV
-1009 QISQIGMPV
+1009 QVSQIGMPV

-1023 DLTFWFSHI
+1023 DLTFWFSHTGDI
-1032 GETVKLTLEYNT
+1032 VKLILEYNT
-1044 DVFAAQRITNACDH
+1044 DVFAVQRITNACDH
-1058 LLQLLENIL
+1058 LLQLL
-1067 ADSRQPLNKIS
+1067 DSVLTDSNQPLNKIS
-1078 YLSIREMT
+1078 YLSKQESE
-1086 WIEQQLTGIQQAYPA
+1086 WIQQQLTGTQLSYPA
-1101 ASTLIALFE
+1101 DSTLIALFE

-1120 ALVIGNEAWSYYD
+1120 ALVIGNEVWSYHD

-1141 ANYLLQQFKIAPGD
+1141 ANYLLQQHKIAPGD

-1179 GYLPVDPSLPEA
+1179 AYLPVDPSLPEA
-1191 RIAYML
+1191 RIAFML
-1197 NDSNT
+1197 KDSDT
-1202 RIILTDRQEE
+1202 RVILTDRQEDE
-1212 EVGFTTVYM
+1212 EDCTTVYM
-1221 PDVFRAPYTLLVDNP
+1221 PEVLKAPYTLLVDNP
-1236 SIVASGDSLAYMM
+1236 PIAANGDSLAYMM

-1254 TGTPKGVMV
+1254 TGTPKGVLV
-1263 PNKAVINLLHSMTGM
+1263 PNKAVINLLYSMTAM
-1278 LEVKSS
+1278 LEVKDS

-1307 NGATVILAGN
+1307 NGATVILAEN
-1317 EVVNTPFLLQ
+1317 ETVNSPLLLQ
-1327 EMIHAQQPTI
+1327 EMIRIQQPTI

-1349 EHGWTGHSG
+1349 EHGWNGHSG
-1358 MKLLCGGEALSR
+1358 MKLLSGGEALGR
-1370 TLAAQLLGAGAEVWN
+1370 TLAGQLLGAAAEVWN

-1391 TTIWSAAHRV
+1391 TTIWSAAHKV
-1401 MTADAVIPL
+1401 TTADAAIPL
-1410 GRPVANTN
+1410 GRPVANTT
-1418 IYLLDDHFMPVP
+1418 IYLLDDQGLPVP
-1430 TGVPGNLFI
+1430 AGVPGNLLI

-1444 SDGYWKRSALT
+1444 SDGYWKRPALT
-1455 AEKFIEV
+1455 TEKFIKV
-1462 PSVADG
+1462 PLVANG
-1468 LLYRTGDKCS
+1468 LLYRTGDKCA
-1478 IGFDGLLYFS
+1478 IGFDGMLYFS

-1507 AEQIS
+1507 AEQIN
-1512 QYEGILQSVVVL
+1512 QYKGILQSVAVL
-1524 KTVDTEQKLVAYF
+1524 KTVDAEQQLVAYF
-1537 VAPEKVD
+1537 VASDKID
-1544 IAALRNYLAAFL
+1544 IASLRTYLATFL
-1556 PAYMIPSAF
+1556 PAYMMPAAF
-1565 VQLEQLP
+1565 VQMEQLP

-1582 ALPLPEL
+1582 ALPLPEMH
-1589 YDAREYVAPVT
+1589 DAREYIAPVT

-1644 DLQIRAELKDLFR
+1644 DLQIRVGLKDLFH
-1657 YPVLSAFAAAVRKAD
+1657 YPVLSAFAAVVRNAD
-1672 HSTYTHIPEVP
+1672 HSSYAHIPEVLP
-1683 SQEYYPLSHAQRRL
+1683 QEYYPLSHAQRRL
-1697 WLLNQL
+1697 WLLHQL

-1717 FNGTLN
+1717 FNGVLN
-1723 EAALNYAFSTL
+1723 EAALNDAFSAL

-1747 KGDNPVQEIISIEH
+1747 RDDNPVQEIISVEH
-1761 LTFKIVR
+1761 LAFRIVR
-1768 EDLRLEEDARKVA
+1768 EDLREEEDVRKAA

-1810 HECLFFLC
+1810 QECLFFLC

-1826 WSIRLLIRELLFY
+1826 WSIRLLIRELLYY
-1839 YNSFQREDIT
+1839 YNSFQHENIT
-1849 PLPSLRIQYKDYAS
+1849 PLPALRIHYKDYAS
-1863 WQLEALNEAQLTLH
+1863 WQLEALNDAQLTLH
-1877 RKYWKEQLGGIL
+1877 RQYWKEQLSGPL

-1905 YSGGQVS
+1905 YSGGQII
-1912 YRFNQEGI
+1912 YHFNQEG
-1920 TGLDLL
+1920 TAGLDGL
-1926 CRQEHATRF
+1926 CRQEQATRF
-1935 ILLTALV
+1935 ILLTTLV

-1964 DHTDLENQI
+1964 EHTDLENQI

-2008 HQAYPFDILVDEL
+2008 HQAYPFDMLVDEL
-2021 GLERDISRAPLF
+2021 GLKRDISRAPLF
-2033 DIVITLENTAEDLY
+2033 DIVITLENAAEDLY
-2047 PEMNDIA
+2047 PEMNDIE
-2054 ITEVVLKPELS
+2054 ISEVVLHPELS

-2085 YSRELYDGDRMVRM
+2085 YSRELYDEDRMLRM

-2117 LARLNI
+2117 LAKLNI
-2123 LPGAERTQILSV
+2123 LPEAERAQILSI
-2135 FNNTDFT
+2135 FNNTTFD
-2142 YPGNITLAALF
+2142 YPRNITLVDLF
-2153 EAKVKQSPDAIAL
+2153 EAKVKQSPDAVAL
-2166 VSGDRSMTYSILNE
+2166 MSGDKSMTYAVLNE

-2194 VEPGTPVGVMAGQ
+2194 IESGTPVGVMAGQ
-2207 QEWLIVSILGI
+2207 QEWLVIAILGV

-2228 DASYPPERIR
+2228 DVSYPAERIS

-2271 EIPELPKSEDNL
+2271 EIPELPVSEGDL
-2283 PLLSGPSDLAYIIYT
+2283 PAVSGPSDLAYIIYT

-2307 VMINHAGVVNMVHNE
+2307 VMVKHAGVVNMVQNE
-2322 LSVFGTSTTDKV
+2322 LSVFGTTTTDRV

-2360 LIPATVGRDAARVT
+2360 LIPAALGRDATRVT
-2374 EYMEVAGVT
+2374 EYMEAAGVT

-2395 DTTKL
+2395 DITKL
-2400 HFLRKIITA
+2400 HFLRKVITA

-2423 FAEYYNCYGPT
+2423 FADYYNCYGPT

-2448 DAGLGRLPIG
+2448 DAGQGRLPIG

-2480 NGEICIGGAG
+2480 SGEICIGGAG
-2490 VAMGYYNNE
+2490 VAAGYYNNE

-2504 KFVKDPYGEG
+2504 KFIKDPYGAG

-2550 GEVEQALLTYPG
+2550 GEVEQALLSYPG
-2562 VSAVVVKAFGNDA
+2562 VSAAVVKAFGSDA
-2575 EKYLAAYYTTT
+2575 DKYLAAYYTAT

-2591 ATLRA
+2591 ASLRT

-2628 VLKAPQADT
+2628 ALKAPQADSQVAV
-2637 EVLVQQPVT
+2637 EKPVT
-2646 PTETALLEI
+2646 ATEAVLLEI
-2655 WKEVLGNEQLGTKH
+2655 WKEILGNEQLGTKH

-2690 QLGIRIELKDLFLHP
+2690 QLGIRIELKDLFLYP

-2754 IAYNLPVCYRLEG
+2754 IAYNLPVAYRLEG
-2767 KLDRDALVT
+2767 KLDLNALAT
-2776 AFDILIERHESLR
+2776 AFHTLIERHESLR
-2789 TVFEAVEGVPMQC
+2789 TVFEVVEGVPMQR
-2802 IRTATESG
+2802 IQTVAESG
-2810 FKLQDED
+2810 FELQLED
-2817 LRGHPQAEEQARTEA
+2817 LRGNLQAEEQARDKA

-2884 ALYNSA
+2884 AVYNST
-2890 LTGTPYSLPVLKGQ
+2890 LTGTSFSLPVLKGQ
-2904 YKDYAAWQETE
+2904 YKDYAAWQEME
-2915 LTGEKVQQHRTYWL
+2915 LSGERVQQHRTYWL

-2950 QTYNGGQVYIKLPET
+2950 QTYNGGQVYIKLPEA
-2965 LSNGLKELA
+2965 LSNGLKKLA

-2989 KTLLYRYTGQEDII
+2989 KALLYRYTGQEDII

-3027 VLRSRFAGKESF
+3027 VLRSRFDGKESF
-3039 RSLLQQ
+3039 RRLLQQ

-3102 EDALIQL
+3102 EDALVQL

-3122 TAAGIGLTLEYN
+3122 TASGIGLTLEYN
-3134 SDLYHRDRIERMT
+3134 SDLYNRDRIQRMT
-3147 AHLEQLLISV
+3147 SHLEQLLIGV

-3170 LSDVEHE
+3170 LSDVEQE

-3182 NNTTVVFPVGE
+3182 NHTTVVFPAKD
-3193 TLVDLFEEQ
+3193 TLVALFEEQ
-3202 VILHPDAIALEGAGW
+3202 VRLHPDAIALEGPGW
-3217 SCSYRTLNERANQL
+3217 NCSYHTLNERANQL
-3231 ARLLLDTHH
+3231 ARLLLDTHQ
-3240 VEKGN
+3240 VKKGD

-3283 RFMLEDSGAKILLT
+3283 RFMLEDAGAKILLT

-3325 LENPEVT
+3325 VENPET
-3332 TGANDLAYIIY
+3332 ETGANDLAYVIY

-3353 VKIRHSSAVN
+3353 VKINHSSAVN

-3399 CGGGVLVMPE
+3399 CSGGVLVIPE
-3409 EDTVKN
+3409 EDTLKN
-3415 AEKLLDYVALTGI
+3415 AEKLLDYITATGV
-3428 TAAVFPSAFAALLPP
+3428 TAAVFPSAFAAMLPP
-3443 DRLSALRFMITAGD
+3443 ERLAVLRFMITAGD
-3457 VAPVETLLKASE
+3457 VAPVETLLKASA

-3485 TTLYKVSGSDA
+3485 TTLYKVSKTDR

-3511 VYVLNT
+3511 VYVLN
-3517 ASAIQPVG
+3517 AAAAIQPVG
-3525 VDGELCIAGAGLSA
+3525 IDGELCIAGVGLSA
-3539 GYLDRPGLTADKFIA
+3539 GYLDRQALTADKFIA
-3554 NPFGSGLLYRTG
+3554 NPFGTGLLYRTG

-3575 NLQFSGRMDNQVKI
+3575 NLQFSGRIDNQVKI

-3604 LFPGINGVAIVV
+3604 LFPGIDGVAVVV
-3616 RELAG
+3616 RQLAG
-3621 DKYLAAYYAAQNA
+3621 DKYLVAYYAAENA

-3641 QFLGRNLPDYMIP
+3641 QFLGRSLPEYMIP
-3654 ARFIHLEALPLNS
+3654 SRFIHLAALPLNN

-3679 ADQQVAAEE
+3679 VDQPVAAEE

-3693 TEQRLLAIWKEILQ
+3693 TEQRLLAIWKDILQ

-3731 TRIYREFGVQLSI
+3731 TRIYRDFSIQLSI
-3744 GDIFGNTVQASLAT
+3744 GDIFGNTVLASLAA
-3758 LIDQAQQ
+3758 LIDQTQQ

-3772 VAPEATYYPL
+3772 VAPEAAYYPL
-3782 SHAQQRLWLQTL
+3782 SHAQQRLWLQAL
-3794 RLRDVQAFNGIE
+3794 RLKDVQAFNGIE
-3806 VYRISGQLRRD
+3806 VYRITGHLRRD

-3823 AAVVA
+3823 AGVVE
-3828 RHESLRTIFV
+3828 RHESLRTVFV
-3838 TREGTPMQQVVNADF
+3838 TREGTPMQQVVAADF
-3853 RMVYEDLQGVPK
+3853 RITYEDLQGI
-3865 QDEEIITRIRQAG
+3865 QQQEEVIITHIRQAG
-3878 EWKFILDQGPLM
+3878 EWKFSLDHGPLI
-3890 RVLLLQTGAEEHVLL
+3890 RVLLLQTGTEEHVLL
-3905 LALHHII
+3905 LTLHHII
-3912 SDEWS
+3912 ADEWS
-3917 MQVLIRD
+3917 MQVLIKD
-3924 LLTSYNAGVKGAL
+3924 LLISYNAGVKGAV

-3952 WQAQELSGE
+3952 WQAQELSNE
-3961 RLAAHEQ
+3961 RLTDHEQ
-3968 YWLQQLG
+3968 YWLKQLG

-3989 PATPSF
+3989 PAAPSF
-3995 SGEQLTFRI
+3995 SGEQLTFRF
-4004 SEESSAGLRQYVKAN
+4004 SEESSALLRQYVKAN
-4019 QATLFMGLLSLVKA
+4019 HATLFMGLLSLVKA

-4056 DLEDQIGYYLNTVA
+4056 DLEDQIGYYLNTLA
-4070 LRTQADGEA
+4070 LRTHVDGNA
-4079 GFNMLLQQVKQT
+4079 GFYALLQQVKQT

-4107 EVLAAGEDVSRNPV
+4107 EMLGAGEDVSRNPV

-4136 AALEME
+4136 ASLEME
-4142 GVDIEPLPGQ
+4142 GVEILPLPGE

-4179 DLFDRERI
+4179 DLFNRERI
-4187 AQIIKDLQSLLAL
+4187 EQIIKDLQALLIL
-4200 VLQSPEV
+4200 VLQSPEAP
-4207 SVSSLAYR
+4207 VSSLAYR
-4215 GDESQPAASFN
+4215 EDASWQVASFN
-4226 APVSAPVYP
+4226 AAIIAPVYP
-4235 LLTDIIAAQALQQR
+4235 FLTDVITAQALQQR
-4249 NKTAIRDGEGA
+4249 NKTAIKDGEDA
-4260 ISYEELATRYNVLA
+4260 ISYEELTARYTMLA
-4274 AHLEQHTGIQSA
+4274 AHLEQRTPVQST

-4292 AGITQVT
+4292 AGITQVS

-4313 MDAGMPVPQ
+4313 MDAGMPVQQ
-4322 LIYILREA
+4322 LIYILKEA
-4330 KPAVLITDREQVPA
+4330 TPAILITDREQVSA
-4344 WEAIFQQSGHT
+4344 WETILQQSGHT

-4361 AELEGTATV
+4361 AELEATNTV
-4370 ISGCVTTNMS
+4370 ASAQVTSNMS

-4405 YTHWHAA
+4405 YAHWHAA
-4412 AFNIGVNDHISQLA
+4412 AFNIGVNDNISQLA

-4452 AIRLQMD
+4452 AIRPQMD
-4459 LLTTWL
+4459 LLAAWL

-4484 ASLQGPLPGIRQVVL
+4484 ASLQKPLPAIRQVVL

-4518 AASVSNLYGL
+4518 TASISNLYGL
-4528 TETTVLKTFYHIPE
+4528 TETTVLKTCYHIPE
-4542 TDFAAGAVIPVGQ
+4542 TEITPGAVIPVGY
-4555 PISHTAVA
+4555 PITHTAIA

-4576 GEVYISSPFITKGYL
+4576 GEVYISSPFVTKGYL
-4591 SPAYKDI
+4591 SPVHKDI
-4598 FVAHPFVEGVQVV
+4598 FVTHPFVENVQVV
-4611 RTGDLGRYLPGGV
+4611 RTGDLGRYLPGGL

-4674 TGRPY
+4674 TGRHY

-4688 ADVLPQSHLPAAY
+4688 ATILPQSHLPSAY

-4723 ELVLANRQRALP
+4723 ELVLASRQRELP

-4756 GRNDSFF
+4756 GRAESFF

-4793 EYPTVAGQAKLILGA
+4793 EYPTVAGQARLILGA

-4817 HVAEAEDH
+4817 HVAEAADY

-4839 QMKGQST
+4839 QMEGQAT
-4846 FNIFMSYR
+4846 FNIFMSYL
-4854 LEGTLYPAL
+4854 LEGSVHRAL

-4892 ILTHANVSIQ
+4892 ILTQANISIQ

-4925 SPFDLSGG
+4925 SPFDLREG
-4933 PLIRVMLLH
+4933 PLMRVVLLH
-4942 CDEEDYVLLFAI
+4942 CDEEEYVLLFAI
-4954 HHIIADE
+4954 HHIVADE

-4972 NLYNGYVAGAEAIL
+4972 NLYNNYVASTEVVL
-4986 PPLPLQYK
+4986 PSLPLQYK

-4999 QSAAMDSVRL
+4999 QSAAMESVRL

-5050 SAEISNRWR
+5050 SPEISNSWR
-5059 SFLEEQQ
+5059 SFLEAQH

-5122 AEGGFDALLLAVKQT
+5122 GESGFNTLLSAVKQT
-5137 ALEAFDNQ
+5137 SLEAFDNQ
-5145 LYPFDRLI
+5145 LYPFDRLV

-5172 ILQNVQVETTAL
+5172 ILQNVQVEAIAL

-5193 PAAIDPGISK
+5193 PAAMDPGISK

-5217 SGSIEYNTDI
+5217 NGSIEYNTDI
-5227 YDRARIVRMLLHL
+5227 YDRARITRMLLHL
-5240 QQLIAA
+5240 QQLMVA
-5246 VTAQPGLSLTTL
+5246 VMAQPELPLTTL

-5265 REEERFQSDMFSATI
+5265 REEERLQSDMFSATI

>member
-14 AERYPA
+14 AERYPT

-42 IAHLML
+42 IAHLIL

-56 HVAVILPSGVHL
+56 NVAVILPSGVHL
-68 VSTLLGCLKAG
+68 VSALLGCLKAG

-92 AHHIFNQTNPGFI
+92 AQNIFHQTNPGFI
-105 ITESDHLPA
+105 ITESDHQPA
-114 LESMLSGLGATMPPL
+114 LEAMLSQSGGTMPPL

-140 KGLDLQDIGVISAEE
+140 KGLDLQDIGVITAEE
-155 EPAMLWEWDGDKYVR
+155 EPAMLWEWDGGRYVR
-170 TDISLDDQQF
+170 TDVSLDDQQF

-229 DSTRIS
+229 DGTRVS

-298 LKEKGRDLPALEQ
+298 LKERGRDLPSLEQ

-320 GKDVLNWRYVNG
+320 GKDVLNWRQVNG
-332 EKARLT
+332 EKTRLT

-350 SCYHIQSWN
+350 SCYHIQTWN
-359 WDPGETIPVGMPIS
+359 WDPGETIPVGVPIS

-398 PFMTKGYLDTSLNSM
+398 PFMTKGYLDTSLNSR
-413 LFVQNPLVNDRQ
+413 LFVQNPLVSDRQ

-463 AVKAVALKQEGIEQ
+463 AVKAVALAQEGIEQ

-499 QYEAVALRTLLEAAL
+499 QYEPATLRGLLEAAL
-514 QKEYLPAYYI
+514 PKEYLPAYYV
-524 WLPAFPLNINGKVDR
+524 WLAAFPLNINGKVDR
-539 KRLPRPWELLE
+539 KKLPRPWELLE

-624 ELIYASAKHFQP
+624 ALIYAAGKHFQP

-643 QSHYGLSHGQ
+643 QPHYGLSHGQ

-668 YARPDTYHLQGT
+668 YSRPDAYRLQGKID
-680 VDIQALEEAFRSVIK
+680 VLALEHAFRSVIK

-712 QVVIP
+712 QVIIP
-717 AELLEW
+717 AESVEW
-723 NITYTDLRAAAE
+723 NIAYTDLRAVAGQE
-735 QEKQLEEI
+735 QQLEEL
-743 LSRETQVHF
+743 LSRETAVHF
-752 NLEKAPL
+752 NLEQAPL

-767 SEEEYVLVHALH
+767 AAEEYVLIHALH

-796 GFYSDPALVLPDLTF
+796 ELYNDPALVLPELTF

-842 ELPVLELPADDER
+842 ELPVLELPVDYER

-865 VAVELPAALISRLK
+865 VAVTLPAALISRLK
-879 ALAEVEGAT
+879 TLAEGEGAT
-888 LFMGLVSLVKTLLY
+888 LFMALVSLVKTLLY

-909 IITGIPVTG
+909 IITGIPVAG

-928 GFYLNTLPLRSRING
+928 GFYLNTLPLRSHING
-943 EHGFVTL
+943 DHGFVPL

-962 AHEVYPFDLLVDQLH
+962 AHEVYPFDLLVDQLQ

-996 EQTAQQAPEMEGV
+996 EQTALQTPAMQGV
-1009 QISQIGMPV
+1009 QVSQIGMPV

-1023 DLTFWFSHI
+1023 DLTFWFSHV

-1058 LLQLLENIL
+1058 LLQLLANIL
-1067 ADSRQPLNKIS
+1067 ADSRKPLNKIS
-1078 YLSIREMT
+1078 YLSATESE
-1086 WIEQQLTGIQQAYPA
+1086 WIQQQLTGAQLPYPA
-1101 ASTLIALFE
+1101 AGTLISLFE
-1110 EQVRQTPAQK
+1110 EQVQRAPDQK
-1120 ALVIGNEAWSYYD
+1120 ALVMGNETWSYHD

-1141 ANYLLQQFKIAPGD
+1141 ANYLLLQHRIVPGD
-1155 VIALKTDRNEW
+1155 VIALKTDRNEY

-1191 RIAYML
+1191 RISYML
-1197 NDSNT
+1197 KDSDT
-1202 RIILTDRQEE
+1202 QIILTDRQEE
-1212 EVGFTTVYM
+1212 EDACTTVYM
-1221 PDVFRAPYTLLVDNP
+1221 PDVFKAPYTLLVDNP
-1236 SIVASGDSLAYMM
+1236 PIAASGDSLAYMM

-1254 TGTPKGVMV
+1254 TGTPKGVLV
-1263 PNKAVINLLHSMTGM
+1263 PNKAVINLLHSMTAM
-1278 LEVKSS
+1278 LEVTSS
-1284 DSLLAVTTYSFD
+1284 DRLLAVTTYSFD

-1307 NGATVILAGN
+1307 NGATVILAAN
-1317 EVVNTPFLLQ
+1317 DVVNTPFLLQ

-1349 EHGWTGHSG
+1349 EHGWSGHNG

-1370 TLAAQLLGAGAEVWN
+1370 TLAVQLLGAAAEVWN

-1391 TTIWSAAHRV
+1391 TTIWSAAHKV
-1401 MTADAVIPL
+1401 TAADAVIPL

-1430 TGVPGNLFI
+1430 AGVPGNLFI

-1444 SDGYWKRSALT
+1444 SDGYWKRPALT
-1455 AEKFIEV
+1455 AEKFIEI
-1462 PSVADG
+1462 PSIAEGV
-1468 LLYRTGDKCS
+1468 LYRTGDKCA
-1478 IGFDGLLYFS
+1478 IGFDGVLYFS

-1507 AEQIS
+1507 AEQIN
-1512 QYEGILQSVVVL
+1512 QYEGILQAVVVL
-1524 KTVDTEQKLVAYF
+1524 KTVDREQKLVAYF
-1537 VAPEKVD
+1537 VASVKID
-1544 IAALRNYLAAFL
+1544 TAALHNYLSAFL

-1589 YDAREYVAPVT
+1589 HDTREYVAPVT
-1600 KEERTI
+1600 KAERSI

-1657 YPVLSAFAAAVRKAD
+1657 YPVLSAFAAAVKKAD
-1672 HSTYTHIPEVP
+1672 HSAYTHIPEVA

-1697 WLLNQL
+1697 WLLHQL

-1717 FNGTLN
+1717 FNGPLH
-1723 EAALNYAFSTL
+1723 EVALKNAFNTL

-1747 KGDNPVQEIISIEH
+1747 RGDNPVQEIISIEH
-1761 LTFKIVR
+1761 LAFTIVR
-1768 EDLRLEEDARKVA
+1768 EDLRGAQDARRAA
-1781 EARALELALL
+1781 ETRALELALQ
-1791 PFELSDAPLL
+1791 PFDLSDAPLL

-1810 HECLFFLC
+1810 DERLFFLC

-1826 WSIRLLIRELLFY
+1826 WSIRLLIRELLYY
-1839 YNSFQREDIT
+1839 YNSFRQGSVT
-1849 PLPSLRIQYKDYAS
+1849 PLPSLRIHYKDYAA
-1863 WQLEALNEAQLTLH
+1863 WQLEALNDAQLMLH
-1877 RKYWKEQLGGIL
+1877 RKYWKEQLGGTL
-1889 PKLELPSD
+1889 PKLELPAD

-1905 YSGGQVS
+1905 YSGGQVT
-1912 YRFNQEGI
+1912 YQFNQEGI
-1920 TGLDLL
+1920 SGLDLL
-1926 CRQEHATRF
+1926 CRQEQATRF

-1985 PGGRTTFRQ
+1985 PGGRTPFRQ
-1994 YLREL
+1994 YLWEL
-1999 RETAFNAYT
+1999 RETAFSAYA
-2008 HQAYPFDILVDEL
+2008 HQAYPFDMLVDEL

-2047 PEMNDIA
+2047 PEMNDIE
-2054 ITEVVLKPELS
+2054 ITEVVLKPGLS
-2065 KVDLHFIFR
+2065 KVDLHFTFR

-2085 YSRELYDGDRMVRM
+2085 YSKELYDEDRMLRM

-2117 LARLNI
+2117 LARLNM
-2123 LPGAERTQILSV
+2123 LPEAERTQILSV
-2135 FNNTDFT
+2135 FNKTEFA
-2142 YPGNITLAALF
+2142 YPQGLTLADLF
-2153 EAKVKQSPDAIAL
+2153 ETKVKQSPDAIAL
-2166 VSGDRSMTYSILNE
+2166 VSGDRSMTYKALNE

-2185 AKVLRHQHG
+2185 AKVLRQQHG

-2207 QEWLIVSILGI
+2207 QEWLIISILGV

-2228 DASYPPERIR
+2228 DASYPVERIR
-2238 YIIEDTSLPLLI
+2238 YIIDDTGLPLLI

-2283 PLLSGPSDLAYIIYT
+2283 PPLSGPSDLAYIIYT

-2322 LSVFGTSTTDKV
+2322 LSVFGTTTTDRV

-2349 FMAFAAGATLV
+2349 FMAFAAAATLV
-2360 LIPATVGRDAARVT
+2360 LIPAALGRDGARVT
-2374 EYMEVAGVT
+2374 EYMEAAGVT

-2395 DTTKL
+2395 DITKL

-2423 FAEYYNCYGPT
+2423 FADYYNCYGPT
-2434 EATVWASSYQVTAA
+2434 EATVWASSYQVTSA
-2448 DAGLGRLPIG
+2448 DAGLGKLPIG
-2458 KPVHNVRMYI
+2458 KPVHNVRVYI

-2480 NGEICIGGAG
+2480 SGEICIAGAG

-2499 ILSTA
+2499 MLSAT
-2504 KFVKDPYGEG
+2504 KFIKDPYGEG
-2514 FLYRTGDTGRWLA
+2514 FLYRTGDTGRWLT

-2550 GEVEQALLTYPG
+2550 GEVEQALLSYPG
-2562 VSAVVVKAFGNDA
+2562 VSAAVVKAFGSDA
-2575 EKYLAAYYTTT
+2575 DKYLAAYYTAT
-2586 GNIAG
+2586 GTITS
-2591 ATLRA
+2591 ATLRT

-2628 VLKAPQADT
+2628 ALKAPQADI
-2637 EVLVQQPVT
+2637 EVAVEQPVT
-2646 PTETALLEI
+2646 PTEAVLLEI
-2655 WKEVLGNEQLGTKH
+2655 WKEILGNEQLGTKH

-2679 KGIQVVTRVYK
+2679 KGIQVVTRLYK
-2690 QLGIRIELKDLFLHP
+2690 QLGIRIELKDLFLYP

-2712 EIDRTQAGSYTP
+2712 EIDRTQAGSYSP
-2724 ISTVAAQTHY
+2724 ISRVAAQKYY

-2767 KLDRDALVT
+2767 QLDRDALTT
-2776 AFDILIERHESLR
+2776 AFNTLIERHESLR
-2789 TVFEAVEGVPMQC
+2789 TVFEVVDGVPMQR
-2802 IRTATESG
+2802 IRTAAESG
-2810 FKLQDED
+2810 FALQLED
-2817 LRGHPQAEEQARTEA
+2817 LRDHPQAEEQARTAA

-2844 GPLLKAK
+2844 GPLMKAK
-2851 LMQTADEVFLF
+2851 LMQTADEVYLF

-2884 ALYNSA
+2884 AVYNAA
-2890 LTGTPYSLPVLKGQ
+2890 LTGTPYDLPLLKGQ

-2915 LTGEKVQQHRTYWL
+2915 LTGEKVQQHRAYWL

-2939 DLPADHPRPPV
+2939 DLPVDHPRPPV

-2974 SSEGASLFMGLVTLV
+2974 ASEGASLFMGLVTLV

-3003 IGSPAAG
+3003 IGSPSAG

-3027 VLRSRFAGKESF
+3027 VLRSQFDGRESF
-3039 RSLLQQ
+3039 RRLLQQ
-3045 VKQTALEAYS
+3045 VKQAALEAYS
-3055 HQVYPFDTLVD
+3055 HQVYPFDMLVD

-3092 PLPAMPGLNV
+3092 PLPAMPGLHV
-3102 EDALIQL
+3102 EDAFIQL

-3122 TAAGIGLTLEYN
+3122 TASGIGLTLEYN
-3134 SDLYHRDRIERMT
+3134 SDLYNPDRIQRMT
-3147 AHLEQLLISV
+3147 THLQQLLTSV
-3157 LASPEKSLQTFEI
+3157 LSAPEKSLQTFEL
-3170 LSDVEHE
+3170 LSDVEQD
-3177 LLTSF
+3177 LLASF
-3182 NNTTVVFPVGE
+3182 NDTTVIFPTKE
-3193 TLVDLFEEQ
+3193 TLIDLFEEQ
-3202 VILHPDAIALEGAGW
+3202 AELHPDAIALEGPGW
-3217 SCSYRTLNERANQL
+3217 TCSYRTLNERANQL

-3270 YLPIDSKLPKDRI
+3270 YLPVDSQLPKDRI
-3283 RFMLEDSGAKILLT
+3283 RFMLEDAGAKILLT

-3325 LENPEVT
+3325 LENPAVAVA
-3332 TGANDLAYIIY
+3332 ANDLAYIIY

-3353 VKIRHSSAVN
+3353 VKIGHSSAVN
-3363 MVFNQQHVLS
+3363 MVFNQQHILTVG
-3373 VSREDKVLLFSSF
+3373 REDKVLLFSSF

-3399 CGGGVLVMPE
+3399 CGGGVLVIPE
-3409 EDTVKN
+3409 ENTVKS
-3415 AEKLLDYVALTGI
+3415 AEQLLDYITATSI

-3443 DRLSALRFMITAGD
+3443 ERLSALRFMITAGD
-3457 VAPVETLLKASE
+3457 VAPVEALVRAAA

-3485 TTLYKVSGSDA
+3485 TTLYKVSASDT
-3496 GRRSLPIGRPVGNVQ
+3496 GRRALPIGQPVSNVQ
-3511 VYVLNT
+3511 VYVLNA

-3539 GYLDRPGLTADKFIA
+3539 GYLDRPELTTDKFID

-3575 NLQFSGRMDNQVKI
+3575 NLQFSGRIDNQVKI

-3604 LFPGINGVAIVV
+3604 LFPGINGVAVVV
-3616 RELAG
+3616 RTSG
-3621 DKYLAAYYAAQNA
+3621 DDKYLLAYYAAQNA
-3634 IDGLLLR
+3634 IDGLVLR
-3641 QFLGRNLPDYMIP
+3641 QFLARSLPEYMIP
-3654 ARFIHLEALPLNS
+3654 SRFIHLEALPLNS

-3679 ADQQVAAEE
+3679 TDQPVAAEE

-3693 TEQRLLAIWKEILQ
+3693 TEQRLLVIWKEILQ

-3731 TRIYREFGVQLSI
+3731 TRIYREFGAQLSI
-3744 GDIFGNTVQASLAT
+3744 GDIFGNTILASLAA
-3758 LIDQAQQ
+3758 LIDQVQQ

-3772 VAPEATYYPL
+3772 VAPEAAYYPL

-3794 RLRDVQAFNGIE
+3794 RLGDVQAFNGME
-3806 VYRISGQLRRD
+3806 VYRIIGQLRRD

-3838 TREGTPMQQVVNADF
+3838 TREGTPMQQILEADC
-3853 RMVYEDLQGVPK
+3853 RIAYEDLQGVQQ
-3865 QDEEIITRIRQAG
+3865 QDEEIITRIRLAG
-3878 EWKFILDQGPLM
+3878 EHKFVLDQGPLL
-3890 RVLLLQTGAEEHVLL
+3890 RVSLLQTGAEEHVLL
-3905 LALHHII
+3905 LVLHHII

-3917 MQVLIRD
+3917 MQVLIKD
-3924 LLTSYNAGVKGAL
+3924 LLTSYNAGVKGDAD
-3937 NPLKPLRIQYKDYTL
+3937 PLTPLRIQYKDYTL
-3952 WQAQELSGE
+3952 WQAQELTGE

-3968 YWLQQLG
+3968 YWLQQLS

-3989 PATPSF
+3989 PARPSF
-3995 SGEQLTFRI
+3995 SGEQLTFRF
-4004 SEESSAGLRQYVKAN
+4004 SEESSAALRQYVKEN

-4056 DLEDQIGYYLNTVA
+4056 DLEDQIGYYLNTLA
-4070 LRTQADGEA
+4070 LRTHVDGDA
-4079 GFNMLLQQVKQT
+4079 GFNVLLQQVKQT
-4091 ATDAFEH
+4091 ATAGFEH

-4107 EVLAAGEDVSRNPV
+4107 EILGAGEDVSRNPV

-4136 AALEME
+4136 DALEIE
-4142 GVDIEPLPGQ
+4142 GLDVVPLPGE

-4187 AQIIKDLQSLLAL
+4187 VQIIKDLQALLVLA
-4200 VLQSPEV
+4200 LQSPEAP
-4207 SVSSLAYR
+4207 VSSLAYR
-4215 GDESQPAASFN
+4215 DDESHAASFN
-4226 APVSAPVYP
+4226 ARISAPVYP
-4235 LLTDIIAAQALQQR
+4235 LLTDVIAAQAVQQPD
-4249 NKTAIRDGEGA
+4249 KIAIMDGEGA
-4260 ISYEELATRYNVLA
+4260 ISYEELTARYTALA
-4274 AHLEQHTGIQSA
+4274 AHLGQRTAIQST

-4292 AGITQVT
+4292 AGITQVS

-4313 MDAGMPVPQ
+4313 MDAAMPIQQ
-4322 LIYILREA
+4322 LTYILKEA
-4330 KPAVLITDREQVPA
+4330 APAILITDREQVSV
-4344 WEAIFQQSGHT
+4344 WEAILQQSGHT

-4361 AELEGTATV
+4361 SALEKTAITV
-4370 ISGCVTTNMS
+4370 SAHVTADMS
-4380 AYIYYTSGSTG
+4380 AYVYYTSGSTG
-4391 MPKGIVGSQGSISH
+4391 MPKGIIGSQGSISH
-4405 YTHWHAA
+4405 YAHWHAA

-4452 AIRLQMD
+4452 AIRPQME
-4459 LLTTWL
+4459 LLGAWL

-4484 ASLQGPLPGIRQVVL
+4484 ASLQGPLPAIRQVIL

-4507 DVINWRTIHGA
+4507 DVINWRALHGA
-4518 AASVSNLYGL
+4518 AAKVSNLYGL

-4542 TDFAAGAVIPVGQ
+4542 TGIAPGAVIPVGQ
-4555 PISHTAVA
+4555 PITHTAVA

-4591 SPAYKDI
+4591 SPVSKDI
-4598 FVAHPFVEGVQVV
+4598 FVPHPFVENMQVV
-4611 RTGDLGRYLPGGV
+4611 RTGDLGRYLPGGI

-4645 GVRSAILEQEGI
+4645 GVRSVILEQEGI
-4657 TQTELV
+4657 TQTELI

-4674 TGRPY
+4674 AGRRY
-4679 EAEELRKAL
+4679 EAEALRKIL

-4723 ELVLANRQRALP
+4723 ELVLASHQRELP
-4735 HAGIERLVADIWEQ
+4735 HAGIERLVADVWEQ
-4749 ILGTTDV
+4749 ILGTTAI
-4756 GRNDSFF
+4756 GRNESFF

-4793 EYPTVAGQAKLILGA
+4793 EHPTVAGQARLILGA
-4808 LKTAYLAIP
+4808 LKTAYMAIA
-4817 HVAEAEDH
+4817 HVPEAEDY

-4839 QMKGQST
+4839 QMEGQAT

-4854 LEGTLYPAL
+4854 LEGTLFPAL
-4863 LQQAFTTLVLRHESL
+4863 LQQAFSTLALRHESL

-4892 ILTHANVSIQ
+4892 ILAQANVSIQ

-4917 EYKKQVAL
+4917 EYKKQAAL
-4925 SPFDLSGG
+4925 SPFDLSEG
-4933 PLIRVMLLH
+4933 PLMRVRLLH

-4972 NLYNGYVAGAEAIL
+4972 NLYNGYVAGMEVAL

-4999 QSAAMDSVRL
+4999 QSTAMDSVRL

-5024 PVLELPVDRPRPA
+5024 PVLELPADRPRPA

-5050 SAEISNRWR
+5050 SAEISNKWR
-5059 SFLEEQQ
+5059 SFLGEQQ

-5109 YYLNTLALRSNIN
+5109 YYLNTLALRSNIDG
-5122 AEGGFDALLLAVKQT
+5122 ESGFDALLSAVKQT
-5137 ALEAFDNQ
+5137 ALEAFDHQ

-5172 ILQNVQVETTAL
+5172 ILQNVQVEAAAL

-5227 YDRARIVRMLLHL
+5227 YDRVRIERMLLHL

-5246 VTAQPGLSLTTL
+5246 VTAQPSLSLTAL

-5265 REEERFQSDMFSATI
+5265 RETERLQSDMFSATI